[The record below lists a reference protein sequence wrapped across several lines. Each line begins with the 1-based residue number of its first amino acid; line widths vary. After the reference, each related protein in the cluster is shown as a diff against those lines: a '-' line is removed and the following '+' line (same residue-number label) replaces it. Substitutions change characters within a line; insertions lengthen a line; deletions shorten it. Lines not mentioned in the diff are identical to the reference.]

1 VTHGERTATAF
12 DLQRN
17 ASLRRPAKSRMRIL
31 TFGSYRL
38 WEQPRVRVLLD
49 GLRERNHEVTECNVP
64 LPFDTASRVRA
75 ARQPWRAPLL
85 AFRIGEVWP
94 RLWRKARTLPQPDAV
109 LVPYLGHFD
118 VHLARRLWP
127 RTPIVLDHFLFL
139 ADTAIDRG
147 TRSRAVLGSL
157 DRIDRAAVRAADLVV
172 VDTEGHRQLLPE
184 PERAD
189 AAVVPVGAPREWFHE
204 PLPRDGGPLRAIFF
218 GIFTPLQ
225 GAPVIGEALRLL
237 DPDPAVVRFTI
248 VGRGQDFEATRRL
261 AGSSPAVE
269 WLDWIEYDKLP
280 ALTAD
285 HDICL
290 GIFGANPKGLRVV
303 PNKVYQGAAAG
314 CAIVTSDSE
323 WQRAALGEAAVFVP
337 PGDSR
342 ALAGALRELVS
353 DPARVME
360 LRQVAYRRAVEAFTP
375 AAVVRPLDERLA
387 AGIPLK
393 ASAKRR

>member
-1 VTHGERTATAF
+1 V
-12 DLQRN
+12 
-17 ASLRRPAKSRMRIL
+17 RIIV
-31 TFGSYRL
+31 FGSYRL

-49 GLRERNHEVTECNVP
+49 GLRERGHEIVECNVP
-64 LPFDTASRVRA
+64 LPFDTANRVRA

-85 AFRIGEVWP
+85 GLRVGQVWP
-94 RLWRKARTLPQPDAV
+94 ALWRKARRLPKPDAV

-139 ADTAIDRG
+139 QDTAIDRG
-147 TRSRAVLGSL
+147 TRSRAVLGALSRV
-157 DRIDRAAVRAADLVV
+157 DRSAVRAADLVI
-172 VDTEGHRQLLPE
+172 VDTEGHWRLLPE
-184 PERAD
+184 PQRSSAL
-189 AAVVPVGAPREWFHE
+189 VVPVGAPREWFHE
-204 PLPRDGGPLRAIFF
+204 PGPHGGGPVRVIFF

-237 DPDPAVVRFTI
+237 DPDPAAVRITM
-248 VGRGQDFEATRRL
+248 VGRGQDYEATRRL

-269 WLDWIEYDKLP
+269 WVDWVDYEKLP
-280 ALTAD
+280 ALVAEQ
-285 HDICL
+285 DICL

-323 WQRAALGEAAVFVP
+323 WQRGALGEAAVYVP
-337 PGDSR
+337 AGDTK
-342 ALAGALRELVS
+342 ALSTALRKLVS
-353 DPARVME
+353 DPHRVLS
-360 LRQVAYRRAVEAFTP
+360 LRQAAYRRALEAFTP
-375 AAVVRPLDERLA
+375 SAVVQPLDERLA

-393 ASAKRR
+393 TAAAQR

>member
-1 VTHGERTATAF
+1 
-12 DLQRN
+12 
-17 ASLRRPAKSRMRIL
+17 MRIL
-31 TFGSYRL
+31 AFGSYRL

-49 GLRERNHEVTECNVP
+49 GLRERNHEIVECNVP

-85 AFRIGEVWP
+85 ALRIGEVWP
-94 RLWRKARTLPQPDAV
+94 RLWRKARALPDPDVV
-109 LVPYLGHFD
+109 LVPYLAHFD

-147 TRSRAVLGSL
+147 TRSRMVLGAL
-157 DRIDRAAVRAADLVV
+157 DRLDRAAVRAADLVV

-189 AAVVPVGAPREWFHE
+189 AVVVHVGAPREWFHE
-204 PLPRDGGPLRAIFF
+204 PKLRGSGPVRAIFF

-225 GAPVIGEALRLL
+225 GAPVIGGALRLL
-237 DPDPAVVRFTI
+237 DPDPELVRFTM
-248 VGRGQDFEATRRL
+248 VGRGQEFDLTRRL
-261 AGSSPAVE
+261 AGSSPAV
-269 WLDWIEYDKLP
+269 DWVDWVEYEKLP
-280 ALTAD
+280 GFVAD

-290 GIFGANPKGLRVV
+290 GIFGANPKGLRVI
-303 PNKVYQGAAAG
+303 PNKVFQGAAAG
-314 CAIVTSDSE
+314 CAIVTSDTES
-323 WQRAALGEAAVFVP
+323 QRAALGEAAVFVP
-337 PGDSR
+337 PGDAR

-353 DPARVME
+353 DPTRVWA
-360 LRQVAYRRAVEAFTP
+360 LRQAAYRRAVEAFTS

-393 ASAKRR
+393 SRSARR